1 MIAVIPFAT
10 ASRHTGAME
19 RPTAFP
25 TDFDRTPF
33 LVIWEATRACA
44 LACVHCRADAIPCR
58 DPHELTTPE
67 AFALIDQ
74 VRALGTPPPLFVLT
88 GGDPMRRPDLA
99 ELVRYAADA
108 GLTVALTPS
117 GTAAATRARL
127 AELKDA
133 GLSRIAVSLDGP
145 DAASH
150 DAFRRVRG
158 SYAWTMRIIES
169 AIELNLPLQINTT
182 VSRITLPHL
191 ESMARLMGELPI
203 TLWAVFFLVQTGRG
217 ANLDQVSADECEAV
231 LDYLYELSL
240 TAPFGIKTT
249 EAPHYQRVIQ
259 QHERAREAAGLP
271 TLAVERRR
279 QLRATR
285 SVGDGNGFV
294 FIDHVGNV
302 CPSGFLPM
310 TRGNVRT
317 DSLAAVYREDPVFK
331 ELRDADGLEGKCGR
345 CEFRTTCGGSRSRA
359 YAATGSVMASDPLCG
374 YVPAAC
380 AEAVPPSSA
389 LHALSRPLTIP
400 LRAVPTRT

>member
-1 MIAVIPFAT
+1 
-10 ASRHTGAME
+10 ME
-19 RPTAFP
+19 LQRRFP
-25 TDFDRTPF
+25 TNFDETPF
-33 LVIWEATRACA
+33 LVIWETTRACA
-44 LACVHCRADAIPCR
+44 LACVHCRADAIPGR
-58 DPHELTTPE
+58 DPRELTTDE
-67 AFALIDQ
+67 GVALIDQ

-99 ELVRYAADA
+99 RLVQHAADA

-127 AELKDA
+127 SALKDA

-158 SYAWTMRIIES
+158 SYDWTMRIIES
-169 AIELNLPLQINTT
+169 AIALDLPLQINTT

-191 ESMARLMGELPI
+191 HAMAARMGELPI

-217 ANLDQVSADECEAV
+217 ASLDQISAAECEEV
-231 LDYLYELSL
+231 LGFLYDLSL

-249 EAPHYQRVIQ
+249 EAPHYQRVVQ
-259 QHERAREAAGLP
+259 QRERARESAGLP
-271 TLAVERRR
+271 SLSVERAR

-294 FIDHVGNV
+294 FVDHLGNI

-317 DSLAAVYREDPVFK
+317 GTLAATYRFDPVFRT
-331 ELRDADGLEGKCGR
+331 LRDADALGGACGA

-359 YAATGSVMASDPLCG
+359 FAATGDVLASDPLCTW
-374 YVPAAC
+374 VPAGYAA
-380 AEAVPPSSA
+380 AEPPVGATDRRPRTIA
-389 LHALSRPLTIP
+389 LRPATAEDVTALGTGCGI
-400 LRAVPTRT
+400 